1 MSHLHNYVTARTQTF
16 VNHANGAWLTMF
28 SSSISEIV
36 STAIFIPT
44 STGRSEKKKKF
55 GGALERAAKHLH
67 GELNMWQN
75 RPYVTSSPSYLKG
88 EEVCLYIITKEI
100 LTALSFSTIESE
112 GCVIPCTT
120 YLLYATCTSPIM
132 HLICPSPAKFHIT
145 VFHFPW
151 VLQSSQ
157 ENSKTMLMQNF
168 VGANMVYYGGC
179 ASGV

>member
-1 MSHLHNYVTARTQTF
+1 MREPCKWRLAYHVFFLNIWNCQHCNIYPNINWSF
-16 VNHANGAWLTMF
+16 WK
-28 SSSISEIV
+28 
-36 STAIFIPT
+36 
-44 STGRSEKKKKF
+44 KKKKF

-67 GELNMWQN
+67 SELNMWQN
-75 RPYVTSSPSYLKG
+75 CPYVTSSPSYLKG

-132 HLICPSPAKFHIT
+132 HLICPPPAKVHIT

-151 VLQSSQ
+151 VLKPSQ

-168 VGANMVYYGGC
+168 VVANMVYYGGC